1 MKALQRFVSVVL
13 FTGFFMLSCGY
24 SSYLEEDDASVKN
37 GDTYKRYEYPF
48 TLTLSKKKLLGW
60 DIELYKYTP
69 AWALAKAVYEQ
80 DTARIHKICTK
91 KKSLLSF
98 REELFG
104 MTLLEWAVLNNRY
117 FSARALLLEGA
128 DPNARSS
135 PICTPFLEAAEKK
148 ETSNYLKLLLKF
160 DGRVNDVCAN
170 SDYDVTPL
178 KLASTSYLES
188 VKILV
193 AAGANINFNTDG
205 YSTAL
210 SWAMIAG
217 KLDIAL
223 YLIENGADY
232 TLPIWRDAE
241 REDAER
247 TLYLVDFL
255 KLSESEYGSE
265 EYKLKEKI
273 IEYMATHKQGKQG
286 DTLSKK

>member
-13 FTGFFMLSCGY
+13 FTGFFMLSCGC
-24 SSYLEEDDASVKN
+24 SSYLDEEDASVNN
-37 GDTYKRYEYPF
+37 GDKYKRYEYPF

-80 DTARIHKICTK
+80 DTARIHKICIRN
-91 KKSLLSF
+91 KSLLSF
-98 REELFG
+98 KEEKFG
-104 MTLLEWAVLNNRY
+104 MTVLDWAVRNDRY

-128 DPNARSS
+128 DPNARCI
-135 PICTPFLEAAEKK
+135 PTNTPFLEAADKK
-148 ETSNYLKLLLKF
+148 ETANYLKLLLKF
-160 DGRVNDVCAN
+160 GGRVNDVCAN

-178 KLASTSYLES
+178 KRASHSNLES

-193 AAGANINFNTDG
+193 EAGADITFNTDG
-205 YSTAL
+205 YTTAL
-210 SWAMIAG
+210 SWAVIAG

-286 DTLSKK
+286 DTISKK